1 MEPSVYGTRSRTV
14 RTDPPRWHRALGIG
28 AEDWARSQ
36 GCMKIASDTWIDN
49 EPSQRAHEA
58 LSFEVVDRCVH
69 YRKALR

>member
-1 MEPSVYGTRSRTV
+1 MGWYVEPEHQ
-14 RTDPPRWHRALGIG
+14 PRGVGRALIDA

-36 GCMKIASDTWIDN
+36 DCTEIASDTWIDN

-58 LSFEVVDRCVH
+58 LSFEVVDRRVH